1 MDAAASEPPDLIRK
15 MAEYAGITESFRN
28 YQNNVLFLVADGR
41 PQRVEGSG
49 PPAQAFQQ
57 VWDQCEEHSATA
69 LRRLQLSFYGSSKS
83 HADSLAAVGLAI
95 PQMGQADFGIT
106 LQLTIQFDPPPGE
119 QFVLNFQGKWDRY
132 KRFKQVTDA
141 FAREEIHS
149 LLVKFRLIVDFDRD
163 ALNDMQ
169 LKTIQDVLTQM
180 GMGPV
185 TLLAEPIYNAS

>member
-1 MDAAASEPPDLIRK
+1 
-15 MAEYAGITESFRN
+15 
-28 YQNNVLFLVADGR
+28 
-41 PQRVEGSG
+41 
-49 PPAQAFQQ
+49 
-57 VWDQCEEHSATA
+57 
-69 LRRLQLSFYGSSKS
+69 
-83 HADSLAAVGLAI
+83 
-95 PQMGQADFGIT
+95 MGQADFGIT

-180 GMGPV
+180 GMGPI
-185 TLLAEPIYNAS
+185 TLLAEPIYDAS